1 MAKRTNIAEIARAAG
16 VGTATVERVMNARGN
31 VRPETAERVILA
43 ARALGYDRQMP
54 ELYRGIIRIEVVMI
68 RPDSTFFTRLNVAF
82 SRIAASLSRSIN
94 IHRTFVDDLDINQ
107 LAEHIL
113 NPKTRRSGLIIVAPD
128 DPRIGQSIQALR
140 MQGVP
145 VVSVVSRVGRD
156 SKHFVGID
164 NYVAG
169 RTAAFYMTQFQR
181 HRSGTILTL
190 THGTT
195 YSNHRDRLQ
204 GFYDYLAERGEEN
217 HSFPRIAF
225 GRDDADETRK
235 VLHEAFQAHPDC
247 IGLYNAGGAN
257 RAVAE
262 VLTHRPPGASTIMWI
277 GHELTDKSR
286 RWLKSGLMQLVLDQA
301 PETQARRSID
311 RILQLVGF
319 LDLAVDPSPVPFH
332 TYTSENC

>member
-1 MAKRTNIAEIARAAG
+1 MSKRTNIAEIAQAAG
-16 VGTATVERVMNARGN
+16 VGTATVERVLNARGN
-31 VRPETAERVILA
+31 VRPDTAERVILA

-54 ELYRGIIRIEVVMI
+54 ELYRGIIRIEVVMV
-68 RPDSTFFTRLNVAF
+68 RPDSTFFSRLNVAF
-82 SRIAASLSRSIN
+82 SRIAASLARSIN
-94 IHRTFVDDLDINQ
+94 IHRTFVDDLDIDQ
-107 LAEHIL
+107 LADHIL
-113 NPKTRRSGLIIVAPD
+113 HPKTRRSGLIIVAPD
-128 DPRIGQSIQALR
+128 DPRIGNSIQALR

-145 VVSVVSRVGRD
+145 VVSIVSRVGREARD
-156 SKHFVGID
+156 FVGID

-181 HRSGTILTL
+181 HRSGAILAL
-190 THGTT
+190 THGTA

-204 GFYDYLAERGEEN
+204 GFCDYLAEQGDAG

-225 GRDDADETRK
+225 GRDETDETRQ
-235 VLHEAFQAHPDC
+235 VLHEAFKAHPDC

-262 VLTHRPPGASTIMWI
+262 VLTHRPPGVPRIMWI
-277 GHELTDKSR
+277 GHELTEDSR

-301 PETQARRSID
+301 PEIQARRSID

-319 LDLAVDPSPVPFH
+319 IDVAVDTNPVSFH

>member
-1 MAKRTNIAEIARAAG
+1 MAKRTTIAEIALAAG

-31 VRPETAERVILA
+31 VRPDTAERVILA

-54 ELYRGIIRIEVVMI
+54 ELYRGIIRIEVVMV

-82 SRIAASLSRSIN
+82 SRIAASLARSIN
-94 IHRTFVDDLDINQ
+94 IHRTFVDDLDIDQ
-107 LAEHIL
+107 LSDHIL
-113 NPKTRRSGLIIVAPD
+113 NPKNRRSGLIIVAPD
-128 DPRIGQSIQALR
+128 NPRIGQSIQALR

-156 SKHFVGID
+156 NKDFVGID

-181 HRSGTILTL
+181 HRSGAILTL
-190 THGTT
+190 THGTA
-195 YSNHRDRLQ
+195 YSNHRERLH
-204 GFYDYLAERGEEN
+204 GFYDYLVEHGGEN
-217 HSFPRIAF
+217 HSFPHIAF
-225 GRDDADETRK
+225 GRDEADETRQ
-235 VLHEAFQAHPDC
+235 VLQEAFKAHPDC

-262 VLTHRPPGASTIMWI
+262 VLTHRPPGASKIMWI
-277 GHELTDKSR
+277 GHELTEASR
-286 RWLKSGLMQLVLDQA
+286 CWLKSGLMQLVLDQA
-301 PETQARRSID
+301 PETQARRAID

-319 LDLAVDPSPVPFH
+319 IDVAVDPSSVSFH